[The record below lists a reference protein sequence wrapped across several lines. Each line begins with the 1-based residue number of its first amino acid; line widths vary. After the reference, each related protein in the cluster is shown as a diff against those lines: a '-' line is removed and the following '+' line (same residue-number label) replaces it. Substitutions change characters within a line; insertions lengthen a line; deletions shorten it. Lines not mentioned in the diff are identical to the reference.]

1 MSAARKLLVAL
12 LLALGAP
19 AWAAEQTLFVAA
31 ASDLKFA
38 MDELAADFQRRQP
51 GISVRVSYGSS
62 GNFFAQLSQQ
72 APFELFFSADAEYP
86 RRLEAEQCGLPGS
99 FFIYAVGRVVVWV
112 PRSAG
117 VDLMKLGVKAL
128 LAPGIQ
134 KVAIANPRHAPYGR
148 AAEAALRHFGIYDA
162 VQPKLVLGENVAQ
175 AAHFAQTG
183 AADAA
188 IIAYSLARASAMQ
201 ADGRFW
207 EVPLDA
213 YPRLEQ
219 GGLILKWAKDP
230 AAARSFREHVLS
242 AEGRAILK
250 RWGFFLPA
258 D

>member
-1 MSAARKLLVAL
+1 
-12 LLALGAP
+12 
-19 AWAAEQTLFVAA
+19 
-31 ASDLKFA
+31 

-51 GISVRVSYGSS
+51 GILVKVSYGSS
-62 GNFFAQLSQQ
+62 GNFFAQLSQR

-86 RRLEAEQCGLPGS
+86 RRLEAEQHALPGS
-99 FFIYAVGRVVVWV
+99 FFLYAVGRVAVWV
-112 PRSAG
+112 PRTTP
-117 VDLMKLGVKAL
+117 VDLMRQGMKAL
-128 LAPGIQ
+128 LLPQIK
-134 KVAIANPRHAPYGR
+134 KVAIANPRHAPFGR

-175 AAHFAQTG
+175 AAQFAQTG

-188 IIAYSLARASAMQ
+188 IIAYSLALAPAMQ
-201 ADGRFW
+201 MDGRFW

-213 YPRLEQ
+213 YPRMEQ

-230 AAARSFREHVLS
+230 AAARSFRDHVLG

-250 RWGFFLPA
+250 RWGFFLPG